1 MSLLTASE
9 LSKAYGAQDVFRGVS
24 LAVHERDR
32 IALVGP
38 NGVGKTTLLRLL
50 AGLDTTDAGA
60 VHRAR
65 GLSIGYLPQE
75 VIFST
80 SKGSQLALSVWD
92 NCLAAFGGLL
102 KLEREMRDLEA
113 LMAAEGGSPSVL
125 SRYGEVQEA
134 FERQGGYTY
143 RAELQR
149 VLFGLGFDEPEFD
162 RSLEGLSGGERT
174 RAMLARLLLESPKIL
189 LLDEPTNHLDI
200 QAIEWLESWLSDYAG
215 AVLVVSHDRYFLDET
230 VRQIWELTT
239 NGIEVYR
246 GNYSAYTQQR
256 EERMVRRQKE
266 FQSQQEFIE
275 REREYIRRN
284 IAGQNTRQAQGR
296 RKRLERFMRDDAI
309 DVLRAGRTVRIDF
322 EAGSR
327 SGDRVIETH
336 DLAVGYADGEG
347 YLFEIPDLLL
357 LRGECAAIMGPNG
370 AGKTTFLKTLMGE
383 LEPLRGEIKLG
394 AGVQVGYFA
403 QAHEDLDAGRSA
415 LEEILS
421 ASPGMPISEARGL
434 LALFLFTGDDVYK
447 RVESLSGGER
457 GRLALAKLSQGGANL
472 LLLDEPTNHLDLPSQ
487 EILQS
492 ALADFPGTILLVSHD
507 RYLIEALGTQVWAI
521 SPNQKRLQVYGQGY
535 SEYLAARAEGSG
547 AKKPAVDRSSRGPG
561 LPSKTQG
568 EGREKALEELHRL
581 EVQITELE
589 RSMEDLADEMSSAG
603 ADVERVRRLGEQ
615 YTLHEKALASALTKW
630 EALAR
635 QAGDEG

>member
-1 MSLLTASE
+1 MPLLTASE
-9 LSKAYGAQDVFRGVS
+9 LSKAYGAQDIFQGVS

-38 NGVGKTTLLRLL
+38 NGIGKTTILRIM
-50 AGLDTTDAGA
+50 AGLETPDTGV

-75 VIFST
+75 VIFSD
-80 SKGSQLALSVWD
+80 SRQAELAQSVWEYG
-92 NCLAAFGGLL
+92 LGAFAGLL
-102 KLEREMRDLEA
+102 DLEEELRDLEG
-113 LMAAEGGSPSVL
+113 LMAKGGGSPSVL
-125 SRYGEVQEA
+125 SHYGEVQAA
-134 FERQGGYTY
+134 FELQGGYTY

-149 VLFGLGFDEPEFD
+149 VLFGLGFDESEFK
-162 RSLEGLSGGERT
+162 RALNGLSGGERT
-174 RAMLARLLLESPKIL
+174 RAMLARLLLEAPAML
-189 LLDEPTNHLDI
+189 LMDEPTNHLDI
-200 QAIEWLESWLSDYAG
+200 QAIEWLEGWLREYRG
-215 AVLVVSHDRYFLDET
+215 AAVVVSHDRYFLDESARR
-230 VRQIWELTT
+230 VWELTAR
-239 NGIEVYR
+239 GIEDYR
-246 GNYSAYTQQR
+246 GNYSDYVRQR
-256 EERMVRRQKE
+256 EERIQRRQKE
-266 FQSQQEFIE
+266 FRSQQEFIE
-275 REREYIRRN
+275 RERDYIRRN

-296 RKRLERFMRDDAI
+296 RKRLQRFLRDDAI
-309 DVLRAGRTVRIDF
+309 DAPRASESVRIDF
-322 EAGSR
+322 GAGDR
-327 SGDRVIETH
+327 SGDRVIETR

-347 YLFEIPDLLL
+347 FLFEIPDLLL
-357 LRGECAAIMGPNG
+357 LRGECAAIIGPNG

-403 QAHEDLDAGRSA
+403 QAHEDLDVGRSA

-434 LALFLFTGDDVYK
+434 LALFLFTGDEVYK

-521 SPNQKRLQVYGQGY
+521 SPNQKRLEVYGQGY
-535 SEYLAARAEGSG
+535 AEYLATRAEGTG
-547 AKKPAVDRSSRGPG
+547 AKKAAVDRPSRGPAH
-561 LPSKTQG
+561 PSKRRG
-568 EGREKALEELHRL
+568 EGGQKAHDELRRL
-581 EVQITELE
+581 EAQITELE
-589 RSMEDLADEMSSAG
+589 RSMEDLAEEMSVAG

-635 QAGDEG
+635 QAGEEG